1 MQSPSL
7 RDKSDTT
14 RPRAS
19 PLGPGASPEAPDTQ
33 NPSKGFAP
41 RPRGLFGG
49 LGYPNPTKGFA
60 PWRQGL
66 FRGPCMH
73 SAACAALGGFADAKT
88 SGSLCR
94 GGPTPRRGILAKM
107 PERRP
112 GAVPALRA
120 TPPKPASVANSSNH
134 NPQAHDLAINGDSS
148 KSGSKNI
155 SSDPHKAAAS
165 KSSIECCKNATY
177 FPGFPNPRLPE
188 GKRDDYVVSTTQPK
202 QPRNARP

>member
-1 MQSPSL
+1 MVTKRRISKIQFRKHRYQAAREEADAKSGICCKKMQRISLVSQHRSPCGKVLRATFDPASMREKNFGTLLQSPSL

-94 GGPTPRRGILAKM
+94 GDRPLGGESWRRCRKDGPGPFRR
-107 PERRP
+107 
-112 GAVPALRA
+112 
-120 TPPKPASVANSSNH
+120 
-134 NPQAHDLAINGDSS
+134 
-148 KSGSKNI
+148 
-155 SSDPHKAAAS
+155 
-165 KSSIECCKNATY
+165 
-177 FPGFPNPRLPE
+177 
-188 GKRDDYVVSTTQPK
+188 
-202 QPRNARP
+202 